1 MMKLPDFSY
10 LEENVKNSLFLVWL
24 SCRDFNRLRKE
35 ENYTLLETVWRDLKN
50 SLYQYFTNQSVK
62 LDEIIR
68 DFDKITLTMNPTIPF
83 GYDYGRSVPLSHLW
97 TFLFDSCG
105 EYAVPPFPAKLGG
118 ELVYQH
124 DIFLSL
130 KAHGI
135 IGKPKKV
142 QKAFRVKYD
151 TEIQKH
157 AVAAQ
162 IAFLEKC
169 KSNELL
175 PFILDL
181 VKVTAWSRDGH
192 PFLDPHCTVSMIS
205 KPTTVALIDDLIKQD
220 SQTLELITNEENYSE
235 VTDETNFQSTS
246 DIAKALSLPIKLKA
260 AKATYPE
267 ITLDL

>member
-24 SCRDFNRLRKE
+24 SCKDFNRLREE
-35 ENYTLLETVWRDLKN
+35 ENYALLETVWRDLKN
-50 SLYQYFTNQSVK
+50 SLYQYFNNQPVK
-62 LDEIIR
+62 LDEIIC

-105 EYAVPPFPAKLGG
+105 EYAVAPFPAKLGG

-124 DIFLSL
+124 DIYLSL
-130 KAHGI
+130 KAHSI
-135 IGKPKKV
+135 LGKPKKV
-142 QKAFRVKYD
+142 QNAFRMKYGA
-151 TEIQKH
+151 EIQKH

-175 PFILDL
+175 PFIVDH
-181 VKVTAWSRDGH
+181 VKVSAWSGDGH

-205 KPTTVALIDDLIKQD
+205 KPTIVALVDDLIKQD
-220 SQTLELITNEENYSE
+220 SQNLEEITDEENYLE

-246 DIAKALSLPIKLKA
+246 DIAKALSLPIKLNA
-260 AKATYPE
+260 SKATYPE

>member
-24 SCRDFNRLRKE
+24 SCRDFNRLHKE

-50 SLYQYFTNQSVK
+50 SLYQYFNNQPVK
-62 LDEIIR
+62 LDDIIR

-142 QKAFRVKYD
+142 QKAFRAKYGA
-151 TEIQKH
+151 EIQKH

-162 IAFLEKC
+162 ITFLEKC

-192 PFLDPHCTVSMIS
+192 PFLDPHGTVSMIS
-205 KPTTVALIDDLIKQD
+205 KPAIVALIDDLIKQD
-220 SQTLELITNEENYSE
+220 SQTLEEITDEKNYSE
-235 VTDETNFQSTS
+235 VTDETNFQGTS
-246 DIAKALSLPIKLKA
+246 DITKALSLPIKLNA